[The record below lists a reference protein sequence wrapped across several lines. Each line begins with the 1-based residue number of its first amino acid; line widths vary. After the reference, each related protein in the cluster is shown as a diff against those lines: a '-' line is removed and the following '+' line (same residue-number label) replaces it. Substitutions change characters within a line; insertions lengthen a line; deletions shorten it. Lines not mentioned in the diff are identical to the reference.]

1 LGSELADDVDR
12 EVHVTVSAPS
22 HRTQFLVV
30 TCTLTL
36 LVALPVVAASGLRQA
51 EAKPSGGTA
60 LRASSMAPSSQLS
73 AAIPVIPGVEAPA
86 APAAPAAPRSGLAQA
101 AVDAAQGAA
110 GSATE
115 LAVAVLDRE
124 TGEVALGA
132 RGGEPYYTASLS
144 KVLVAVDVL
153 DRRRLD
159 GLAVADADIALL
171 NRALGP
177 SDDNAM
183 NALWS
188 RFDGAGG
195 IGRVSSRVGL
205 TGTTGPRDPSQWG
218 EVSMSA
224 EDIVRTWQ
232 YVLEDMPTADRD
244 VLVSAMD
251 AAPARAADG
260 FNQAFGLLAPAV
272 DGPDAPGAVAK
283 QGWMCCFS
291 GKYYIHST
299 GAVGSD
305 RRFLMALLTR
315 VPRAPGWE
323 AARQEMTRIATAA
336 VQATA

>member
-1 LGSELADDVDR
+1 M
-12 EVHVTVSAPS
+12 TVSAPS
-22 HRTQFLVV
+22 RRTRFLVI
-30 TCTLTL
+30 TCTFAL
-36 LVALPVVAASGLRQA
+36 LVALPVVAASGLRPA
-51 EAKPSGGTA
+51 EAQPGGETTLSYSSSTPSGH
-60 LRASSMAPSSQLS
+60 LS
-73 AAIPVIPGVEAPA
+73 AAIPAVEAPA
-86 APAAPAAPRSGLAQA
+86 APAAAPVAPRSGLAQA

-124 TGEVALGA
+124 TGALALGA

-144 KVLVAVDVL
+144 KVLVGVDVL

-171 NRALGP
+171 HRALGP

-195 IGRVSSRVGL
+195 VGRVSSRVGL

-224 EDIVRTWQ
+224 EDTVRIWR
-232 YVLEDMPTADRD
+232 YILEDMPTADRD
-244 VLVSAMD
+244 LLVSAMD

-272 DGPDAPGAVAK
+272 DGPGAPGAVAK

-291 GKYYIHST
+291 GKYYIHSA
-299 GAVGSD
+299 GAVGGD
-305 RRFLMALLTR
+305 RRFVMALLTR

>member
-1 LGSELADDVDR
+1 LGSELADGVDR

-22 HRTQFLVV
+22 HRTQFLVI
-30 TCTLTL
+30 TSTLAL
-36 LVALPVVAASGLRQA
+36 LVAVPVVAASGLRHA
-51 EAKPSGGTA
+51 EAKPGGGTA
-60 LRASSMAPSSQLS
+60 LSASSASPSGQLS
-73 AAIPVIPGVEAPA
+73 AAIPGVEALA

-124 TGEVALGA
+124 TGELSLGA

-195 IGRVSSRVGL
+195 IGRVSSRMGL

-224 EDIVRTWQ
+224 EDSVRTWQ
-232 YVLEDMPTADRD
+232 YMLEDMPTADRD
-244 VLVSAMD
+244 LLVSAMD

-272 DGPDAPGAVAK
+272 DGPGAPGAVAK

>member
-1 LGSELADDVDR
+1 M
-12 EVHVTVSAPS
+12 TVSAPS
-22 HRTQFLVV
+22 HRTQFLVII
-30 TCTLTL
+30 CTLAL
-36 LVALPVVAASGLRQA
+36 LVAVPVVAASGLGHA
-51 EAKPSGGTA
+51 EAKPSGEMA
-60 LRASSMAPSSQLS
+60 FSDASARPSGQLS
-73 AAIPVIPGVEAPA
+73 AAIPGVEALA
-86 APAAPAAPRSGLAQA
+86 APVAPAPRTGLAQA
-101 AVDAAQGAA
+101 AVDAAQGTAA
-110 GSATE
+110 SATE

-124 TGEVALGA
+124 TGELALGA

-144 KVLVAVDVL
+144 KVLVAVDIL

-188 RFDGAGG
+188 RFDGVGG

-224 EDIVRTWQ
+224 EDTVRTWQ
-232 YVLEDMPTADRD
+232 YLLEDMPAADRD
-244 VLVSAMD
+244 LLASAME

-299 GAVGSD
+299 GAVGGD
-305 RRFLMALLTR
+305 RRFLMALLAR
-315 VPRAPGWE
+315 VPRTPGWE

>member
-1 LGSELADDVDR
+1 M
-12 EVHVTVSAPS
+12 TVSAPS
-22 HRTQFLVV
+22 HRTQFLVI
-30 TCTLTL
+30 TCALAL
-36 LVALPVVAASGLRQA
+36 LVALPVVAASGLRHA
-51 EAKPSGGTA
+51 EAKPGGETA
-60 LRASSMAPSSQLS
+60 LSDSSATPSGQLS
-73 AAIPVIPGVEAPA
+73 AAIPGVEALA
-86 APAAPAAPRSGLAQA
+86 APAAPASRSGLAQA
-101 AVDAAQGAA
+101 VVDAAQGAA

-124 TGEVALGA
+124 TGELALGA
-132 RGGEPYYTASLS
+132 RGGEQPYYTASLS

-224 EDIVRTWQ
+224 EDTVRTWQ
-232 YVLEDMPTADRD
+232 YMLEDMPTADRD
-244 VLVSAMD
+244 LLVSAMD

-260 FNQAFGLLAPAV
+260 SNQAFGLLAPAV
-272 DGPDAPGAVAK
+272 DGPGAPGAVAK

-299 GAVGSD
+299 GAVGGD

-315 VPRAPGWE
+315 APRAPGWE

-336 VQATA
+336 VQATT

>member
-1 LGSELADDVDR
+1 M
-12 EVHVTVSAPS
+12 TVSAPS
-22 HRTQFLVV
+22 HRTQFLVIA
-30 TCTLTL
+30 CTLAL
-36 LVALPVVAASGLRQA
+36 LVALLVVAASGLRHA
-51 EAKPSGGTA
+51 EAQPGGGTA
-60 LRASSMAPSSQLS
+60 LGDSSATPPGQLS
-73 AAIPVIPGVEAPA
+73 AALPGVEELA
-86 APAAPAAPRSGLAQA
+86 APAPAAPRSGLAQA

-124 TGEVALGA
+124 TGELALGA
-132 RGGEPYYTASLS
+132 RAGEPYYTASLS

-159 GLAVADADIALL
+159 GLAVADADLTLL

-224 EDIVRTWQ
+224 EDSVRIWR
-232 YVLEDMPTADRD
+232 YMLEDMPTADRD
-244 VLVSAMD
+244 LLASAMD

-299 GAVGSD
+299 GAVGGD
-305 RRFLMALLTR
+305 RRFLMALMTR
-315 VPRAPGWE
+315 MPRAPGWE